1 MAAAAGA
8 DMSGM
13 ESMIQ
18 YLYDDQHQG
27 GDDEDKRSYTP
38 IEAID
43 PEKGG
48 EIKPIYGED
57 ELHKL
62 PINLG
67 YSIINSE
74 E

>member
-8 DMSGM
+8 DMSDM
-13 ESMIQ
+13 ESMIKF
-18 YLYDDQHQG
+18 LYDDQYQES
-27 GDDEDKRSYTP
+27 DDGDKRSYTP